1 MLELSVMKNTLIIIF
16 SIILLKCNFLLANEF
31 IWNKVI
37 SSKDGSTDY
46 YFDSKSKRTVG
57 NYNYQWYLANNI
69 KDADEEKSNINYAT
83 IDCKRNKLQII
94 LTTGYSE
101 YSGKGKI
108 MDHRLVS
115 DEDLTWFEAKPESVL
130 SFMIK
135 NSCNDMSS
143 SISPGDSKSDPS
155 EKKTKKKKYK
165 EF

>member
-1 MLELSVMKNTLIIIF
+1 MKNFLIIF

-37 SSKDGSTDY
+37 SAKDGSRDY

-69 KDADEEKSNINYAT
+69 KDADEEKSNVNYAT
-83 IDCKRNKLQII
+83 IDCKRNKLQVI
-94 LTTGYSE
+94 LTTSYSE

-108 MDHRLVS
+108 MSHRLVS
-115 DEDLTWFEAKPESVL
+115 DKDLTWLEAGPESVL

-143 SISPGDSKSDPS
+143 SISSDDSKRDPS
-155 EKKTKKKKYK
+155 EKKTKKKKNKKYK

>member
-1 MLELSVMKNTLIIIF
+1 MKNFLIIF

-37 SSKDGSTDY
+37 TAKDGSRDY

-69 KDADEEKSNINYAT
+69 KDADEEKSNINYVT
-83 IDCKRNKLQII
+83 IDCKRNKLQIV
-94 LTTGYSE
+94 LMTSYSE

-108 MDHRLVS
+108 MSHTLVS
-115 DEDLTWFEAKPESVL
+115 DEDLIWLEAGAESVV

-135 NSCNDMSS
+135 NSCNNISS
-143 SISPGDSKSDPS
+143 SISSDEDNIDQDTNKNKNKKS
-155 EKKTKKKKYK
+155 KYK
-165 EF
+165 QF